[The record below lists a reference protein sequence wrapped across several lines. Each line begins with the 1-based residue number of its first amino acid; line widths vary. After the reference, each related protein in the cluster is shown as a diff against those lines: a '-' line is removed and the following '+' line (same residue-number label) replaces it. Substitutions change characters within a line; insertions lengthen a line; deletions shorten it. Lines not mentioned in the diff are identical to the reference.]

1 MFDVV
6 VVGGGPAGCAA
17 ARACAGEGLSTLL
30 VEEHAGIGI
39 PVQCAG
45 LLSLEAFRECG
56 VSERSILHRVYGA
69 RIVGNG
75 GIEASFADDRPRA
88 YVVDRMVLDR
98 EMAEEAAGAGAQVMV
113 KTTAAGI
120 SGQTLTVR
128 GPGGSRQIPFRML
141 IAADGPRSSIA
152 RMMGLARSPVHLA
165 GIQAELPCRV
175 ADERLVELHP
185 HASEDFFGWM
195 IPSGKGRARVGL
207 CGLSGVRS
215 RFETFVSRF
224 GATSLHLVTGTIPLG
239 VMPRTFAGRT
249 LFAGDAAG
257 FAKPTSGGGIYT
269 GVRSAKH
276 AAGVAVQCCSEG
288 RFAPSDLSRYEERWK
303 ADFGRDLAL
312 GYRLFSLRRR
322 LVPETID
329 AAIREIGSD
338 AWVACI
344 LAAGDMDRPG
354 KLLRE
359 AMRRPACAGLLRAV
373 LGSELRRIAYEKLT
387 PLF

>member
-30 VEEHAGIGI
+30 VEEHASIGI

-69 RIVGNG
+69 RIVGSG

-88 YVVDRMVLDR
+88 CVVDRMVLDR

-113 KTTAAGI
+113 KTTATGI
-120 SGQTLTVR
+120 SDQSLAVR
-128 GPGGSRQIPFRML
+128 GPGGSRQIPFRVL
-141 IAADGPRSSIA
+141 IAADGPRSGIA

-165 GIQAELPCRV
+165 GIQAELPYDT
-175 ADERLVELHP
+175 DERVVELYP
-185 HASEDFFGWM
+185 HASEDFFGWV

-207 CGLSGVRS
+207 CGLADVRA
-215 RFETFVSRF
+215 RFEAFVSRF

-239 VMPRTFAGRT
+239 VMPRTWAGRT
-249 LFAGDAAG
+249 LFVGDAAG

-276 AAGVAVQCCSEG
+276 AAGVAARCCSED
-288 RFAPSDLSRYEERWK
+288 RFAPSDLACYEERWR
-303 ADFGRDLAL
+303 ADFGRELAL

-322 LVPETID
+322 LAPRTID
-329 AAIREIGSD
+329 AAIREMRSD

-354 KLLRE
+354 RLLRE

-373 LGSELRRIAYEKLT
+373 MGSELRRIVYEKLT
-387 PLF
+387 PLS